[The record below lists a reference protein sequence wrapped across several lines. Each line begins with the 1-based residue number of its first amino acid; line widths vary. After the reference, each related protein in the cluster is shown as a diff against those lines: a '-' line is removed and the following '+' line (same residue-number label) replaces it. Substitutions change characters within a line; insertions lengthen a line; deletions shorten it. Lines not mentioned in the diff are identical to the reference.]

1 VANLPSETTTAELS
15 DEAFAGLE
23 RQSFWRHF
31 HTLTTIARPS
41 RREELVSGPVSR
53 RDLGPAF
60 AESRASSA
68 AVFAAISP
76 LL

>member
-1 VANLPSETTTAELS
+1 MTNVPSETTVAELS
-15 DEAFAGLE
+15 DEAFARLE
-23 RQSFWRHF
+23 PQAFWRHF

-41 RREELVSGPVSR
+41 RQEELVSGPVSR
-53 RDLGPAF
+53 QDFGLAF

-68 AVFAAISP
+68 AAFAAISP